1 MHYQEFASSESARAR
16 YWARS
21 YAGYSR
27 FNQAEPNDAHR
38 ALAELE
44 RGGYLAGVITQ
55 NVDGLHQAAGSEE
68 VIELHGTISEAR
80 CVDCSMIEARAAL
93 QKRFRDANPALPA
106 ENAAKIL
113 ADGDAEPAMVT
124 AQPAFRVVP
133 CLQCGGALRPNVV
146 FFGENVPRATT
157 EAAYA
162 MVDRAEVLL
171 VAGTSLTVFSGLRFV
186 RHAKERKIP
195 VAIVNL
201 GPTRGD
207 PLADLRVEAK
217 VSVALRELASA
228 LRRRA

>member
-1 MHYQEFASSESARAR
+1 MHYQEFAASEAARAR

-27 FNQAEPNDAHR
+27 FNRAEPNDAHR

-44 RGGYLAGVITQ
+44 RDGYLAGILTQ
-55 NVDGLHQAAGSEE
+55 NVDGLHQAAGSEA
-68 VIELHGTISEAR
+68 VIELHGTIGEAR
-80 CVDCSMIEARAAL
+80 CIECSMIEPRAAL
-93 QKRFRDANPALPA
+93 QARLRDANPDAA
-106 ENAAKIL
+106 IGHAAKIL
-113 ADGDAEPAMVT
+113 ADGDAELAASRPS
-124 AQPAFRVVP
+124 FNVVA
-133 CLQCGGALRPNVV
+133 CLQCGGTLRPNVV

-171 VAGTSLTVFSGLRFV
+171 VVGTSLAVFSGLRFV
-186 RHAKERKIP
+186 RRAKERGVP

-207 PLADLRVEAK
+207 PLADLRVESTA
-217 VSVALRELASA
+217 SAALRQLVSA
-228 LRRRA
+228 LSSAAD